1 MRVPGLITVLA
12 VAAAGLLTACG
23 TVDNAAKPPL
33 PGTPTET
40 TAPTTTTTAKKA
52 PPGPTKIRVLPEM
65 VEANAEIVKKA
76 PPPPP
81 PPKGVPCGAGAD
93 ACVDLSANQAWLLAG
108 GKIAMGP
115 VPITHGRP
123 GFETPPGTF
132 NVQWKDIDHLSRE
145 FDNAPMPYSVF
156 FNGGIAFHEGSL
168 YDLSHG
174 CVHLSNSAAQTFY
187 NGLAVGDVVQV
198 VP

>member
-1 MRVPGLITVLA
+1 MRLLIVVLA
-12 VAAAGLLTACG
+12 VVGAGVLAACG
-23 TVDNAAKPPL
+23 TNDEASRTQLPAKPA
-33 PGTPTET
+33 PTS
-40 TAPTTTTTAKKA
+40 TAPVTSLPAK
-52 PPGPTKIRVLPEM
+52 PGPTTLAKLPDV
-65 VEANAEIVKKA
+65 VEANATIVKKA

-108 GKIAMGP
+108 GKVALGP

-123 GFETPPGTF
+123 GHETPPGSF
-132 NVQWKDIDHLSRE
+132 HVQFKDIDHLSHE
-145 FDNAPMPYSVF
+145 FDDAPMPYSVF

-168 YDLSHG
+168 SALSHG
-174 CVHLSNSAAQTFY
+174 CVHLSNSAAQSFFD
-187 NGLAVGDVVQV
+187 GLAVGDVVQV

>member
-1 MRVPGLITVLA
+1 MRVPTLIAALV
-12 VAAAGLLTACG
+12 VAGAGLLTACG
-23 TVDNAAKPPL
+23 TADDASKPPL
-33 PGTPTET
+33 PETSTRTTEPSATPTQQ
-40 TAPTTTTTAKKA
+40 AK
-52 PPGPTKIRVLPEM
+52 PGPTKIRALPEL
-65 VEANAEIVKKA
+65 VEANASIVKKA

-81 PPKGVPCGAGAD
+81 PPKGVPCGAGSD

-108 GKIAMGP
+108 GKVAVGP

-123 GFETPPGTF
+123 GYETPPGTF

-174 CVHLSNSAAQTFY
+174 CVHLSGSAAQAFY

-198 VP
+198 VS